1 MTPARGRGTSA
12 SAKQSV
18 GVVFDAGAL
27 LEVERGTPWLIA
39 LLAEIASAG
48 GEVLIPA
55 GALAQMWRGS
65 RAVRLA
71 RLTNAQETTVVP
83 LDAPTAYAIGELL
96 AKSGTRDVIDASVV
110 LVARRQ
116 GYPIVTSDI
125 RDLRRLDPSAAL
137 FRADSGQPG

>member
-1 MTPARGRGTSA
+1 MTPARGRGSSA
-12 SAKQSV
+12 SPKQSV

-39 LLAEIASAG
+39 LLAEIAAAG
-48 GEVLIPA
+48 GEVFIPA

-71 RLTNAQETTVVP
+71 RLTHAQEATIVP
-83 LDAPTAYAIGELL
+83 LDSPTAYAIGELL
-96 AKSGTRDVIDASVV
+96 ATSGMRDVIDASVV

-125 RDLRRLDPSAAL
+125 RDLRRLDPAAAL
-137 FRADSGQPG
+137 FRADSGEPG